1 MNRRRFLGLVG
12 SGTAVVAGGCLE
24 SADAAGTASRTPQ
37 PTADEQPCPPYP
49 TDRDRTVCSH
59 TVTSDTASVYLT
71 PDPRSSPLDDGTPVD
86 EITLTLYNQSST
98 DLRFNPHSW
107 RIWHLSDGDWSELD
121 RQQSGD
127 GVVTVAAN
135 GTDTWSFLETIET
148 SQDDPELNPG
158 RYAAEIGVPDPDTAD
173 GWVACIALIRFEP
186 SE

>member
-1 MNRRRFLGLVG
+1 
-12 SGTAVVAGGCLE
+12 
-24 SADAAGTASRTPQ
+24 
-37 PTADEQPCPPYP
+37 
-49 TDRDRTVCSH
+49 
-59 TVTSDTASVYLT
+59 VYLT

-98 DLRFNPHSW
+98 DLGFNPHSR